1 MQNSHNHSSDSTTT
15 AAAAAAAVAAAATA
29 ATLASLDSLDSV
41 VAEAVVAASKSAATG
56 SVTSAT
62 SAPSVTAVAAIVTG
76 AGLVSSSSS
85 SSSAVLSSNIT
96 NSNGSSSSSAPLSI
110 ANAAALE
117 GRGEGSGERYDKC
130 PTIFK
135 WPADDWETWLEQE
148 KATCRWNM
156 VRHRHRDKQTFA
168 RGPTASEWTREFQC
182 DHAGQYR
189 DRKNPNIDPSK
200 KRKRNGSIKCNCPA
214 FIKMRKQFHEDEVLI
229 EYSWKHEGHIPDV
242 MEDIRAQRLPQ
253 DLKTWIK
260 DRVNEGLDWKT
271 VKNMMNTGSP
281 MLDELHPAT
290 KQNIKILLPS
300 CYALFANTSRQIKN
314 KSSPKSTS
322 SPSERATRGG
332 NVIRFEEHTTL
343 AQRLSQPSS
352 PQSGHQSSSPSSR
365 ETHSS
370 TAQNPKQGT
379 GTEESTH
386 VPQTST
392 WQIVPLE
399 STQPNGAR
407 HGFTVSDSLH
417 ANNTNHDNQTIA
429 VHTLTAPGSTHT
441 TTHSHLQHQVLAISE
456 PLLNAESI
464 SRVIQEQG
472 PAQDMA
478 ALSLVTSASMDAANG
493 SQGLGSMAS
502 SAGQTD
508 HDADA
513 VAASTVA
520 TVAKLLYSSTREHSG
535 LQEQEAGSVGT
546 DTSHQSAAEA
556 PMEQSSSMEGIE
568 VQDEAV
574 SLQQHI
580 HQLVQE
586 RSPRDMMLEVL
597 RAIADLHKQMEATE
611 QYGTQEDAMEI
622 IESFANPIR
631 LMKEAVE
638 RGSSGSQP

>member
-1 MQNSHNHSSDSTTT
+1 MDSTSQQQQQEQALAAALQHQQQQEEQLGDQRQQQDQQQDQQQQQQLQQHQQQEQQQQQHFQHLSLHSSHDALNHDALSNRNASGSALQATLASNASGQLILPHSAGASGNLLHHPDLTDHQVASHVMQNSHSHSSDSTTT

-62 SAPSVTAVAAIVTG
+62 SAPSVAAVAAIVTG
-76 AGLVSSSSS
+76 AGLASSSSS

-96 NSNGSSSSSAPLSI
+96 NSSGSSSSSVPLSI
-110 ANAAALE
+110 ANATALE

-156 VRHRHRDKQTFA
+156 VRHRHRDKQSRDSVLTAPSMSFA

-281 MLDELHPAT
+281 MLDE
-290 KQNIKILLPS
+290 
-300 CYALFANTSRQIKN
+300 
-314 KSSPKSTS
+314 
-322 SPSERATRGG
+322 
-332 NVIRFEEHTTL
+332 
-343 AQRLSQPSS
+343 
-352 PQSGHQSSSPSSR
+352 
-365 ETHSS
+365 
-370 TAQNPKQGT
+370 
-379 GTEESTH
+379 
-386 VPQTST
+386 
-392 WQIVPLE
+392 
-399 STQPNGAR
+399 
-407 HGFTVSDSLH
+407 
-417 ANNTNHDNQTIA
+417 
-429 VHTLTAPGSTHT
+429 
-441 TTHSHLQHQVLAISE
+441 VLAISE

-478 ALSLVTSASMDAANG
+478 ALSLVTSASMDATNG
-493 SQGLGSMAS
+493 SQGLRSMAN

-520 TVAKLLYSSTREHSG
+520 TVAKLLYNSTREHSG

-546 DTSHQSAAEA
+546 DTSHQSATEA
-556 PMEQSSSMEGIE
+556 LMEQSSSMEGIE